1 LKDLF
6 QKIIYCLGT
15 LDVTLSLL
23 PIEILRT
30 DCLRQ
35 AQTDIVACKDLGNFY
50 NYRSSAQLEILD
62 MKNLFLSLLLVTV
75 TSTAFAQ
82 NPYEKYKRNWKGKQ
96 LPDISLV
103 TLDNQ
108 QLDNKSLRGKVVLL
122 NFWFTSCPGCK
133 VEYPGLQTLK
143 ERFQDQE
150 EVVFISIAN
159 DDAAYLENFLK
170 KNPLN
175 FNHIASGKPIAD
187 KSFKV
192 LGYPTNIIVDQ
203 NGIVQHV
210 KIGGSP
216 QSADDIEYEMK
227 MLLKNN

>member
-1 LKDLF
+1 
-6 QKIIYCLGT
+6 
-15 LDVTLSLL
+15 
-23 PIEILRT
+23 
-30 DCLRQ
+30 
-35 AQTDIVACKDLGNFY
+35 
-50 NYRSSAQLEILD
+50 
-62 MKNLFLSLLLVTV
+62 MKKLLVIAFFSV
-75 TSTAFAQ
+75 TYTAFSQ
-82 NPYEKYKRNWKGKQ
+82 NLYEEYKRNWKGKA
-96 LPDISLV
+96 LPEIRLQ
-103 TLDNQ
+103 TIDNE
-108 QLDNKSLRGKVVLL
+108 LIDNESIKGKVVLL

-133 VEYPGLQTLK
+133 VEYTGLQALK
-143 ERFQDQE
+143 ARFKNQD

-175 FNHIASGKPIAD
+175 FEHVASGKSIAD
-187 KSFKV
+187 NYFKV

-227 MLLKNN
+227 VLLKNN